1 MLSIVNRK
9 SEIVNAKSPLF
20 MFRKKKYTEQEII
33 EGCKQN
39 NRHAQE
45 YLYKRYFA
53 NMMGMCLRYTSDRE
67 EAMTIV
73 NNGFL
78 RVFKKIDLFSGTGS
92 LEGWIRRICWHCL
105 SDYFRKHAKYLH
117 FLVLEERDKPLH
129 ETALSN
135 LYLDD
140 LMKLVEKLP
149 PATKQVFH
157 LYAIEGF
164 THVEIGRKI
173 GISEGT
179 SKWHLATARKKLK
192 TLIAKEQLMDNYEGK
207 IQSY

>member
-1 MLSIVNRK
+1 ML
-9 SEIVNAKSPLF
+9 
-20 MFRKKKYTEQEII
+20 KKRKYTEEEIV
-33 EGCKQN
+33 EGCKN
-39 NRHAQE
+39 NQRQFQE
-45 YLYKRYFA
+45 LMYKKHFS
-53 NMMGMCLRYTSDRE
+53 NMMGMCMRYTSDRE

-78 RVFKKIDLFSGTGS
+78 RVFKKIELYSGTGS

-117 FLVLEERDKPLH
+117 FLVLEERDKPLQ
-129 ETALSN
+129 ESALSN
-135 LYLDD
+135 LYMED
-140 LMKLVEKLP
+140 LLKLVERLP
-149 PATKQVFH
+149 PATRNVFN

-164 THVEIGRKI
+164 THVEIGKKI

-192 TLIAKEQLMDNYEGK
+192 KLIEQNQVMDNYEGK